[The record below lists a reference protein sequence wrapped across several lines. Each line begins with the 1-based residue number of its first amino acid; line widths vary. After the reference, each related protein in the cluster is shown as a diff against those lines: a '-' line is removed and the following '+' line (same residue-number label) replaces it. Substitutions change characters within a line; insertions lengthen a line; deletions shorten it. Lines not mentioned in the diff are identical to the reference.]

1 MGQAVAFPSLN
12 KWDSQAVNGSELL
25 QSSLAAANPAPAF
38 GESGGTV
45 VERLDGRNAF
55 VAASAAMREVRRQ
68 LEQVAPTDASVLLL
82 GESGT
87 GKEVIARLIHKL
99 SCRTS
104 KKFLKVNCAALP
116 VDLLESELF
125 GCEAGAFTGAHQAR
139 TGKFETCHRGT
150 ILLDEIGEMPISPQ
164 AKLLH
169 VLQDGEFC
177 RLGSSSTV
185 RVDVRVLAATNVNV
199 RQAVQAG
206 TFRSDLYYRLN
217 VFTIHLP
224 PLRERKEDLPDLL
237 NHFITTWAASYGR
250 TRLPITR
257 RILEACANYPW
268 PGNVRELE
276 NFVKRYLVLGDESQA
291 LCQLEAEQEFLSKQA
306 APAQVAAPAD
316 KGDKVDAVDR
326 PDLKSLVRDRKSET
340 ECAAILQ
347 ALEHANGCKHQA
359 AKLLGISMRAF
370 HYKIRQYGIQRGY
383 RVERTF

>member
-1 MGQAVAFPSLN
+1 MGQAVAFPSHH
-12 KWDSQAVNGSELL
+12 KWDSQSVNESELP
-25 QSSLAAANPAPAF
+25 QPSPAAANPVSAF
-38 GESGGTV
+38 RESGGPLAD
-45 VERLDGRNAF
+45 RLDGRSAF
-55 VAASAAMREVRRQ
+55 ITVSPAMREVRRQ
-68 LEQVAPTDASVLLL
+68 VEQVAPTDASVLLL

-99 SCRTS
+99 SCRAS

-125 GCEAGAFTGAHQAR
+125 GCEAGAFTGAQQAR

-177 RLGSSSTV
+177 RLGSASTV
-185 RVDVRVLAATNVNV
+185 KVDVRVLAATNVNV
-199 RQAVQAG
+199 RQAVQTG

-250 TRLPITR
+250 ARLPITH
-257 RILEACANYPW
+257 RILDACAGYPW

-276 NFVKRYLVLGDESQA
+276 SFIKRYLVLGDESQA
-291 LCQLEAEQEFLSKQA
+291 LYQLEAEQEFLTKHA
-306 APAQVAAPAD
+306 APAQVPAPAD
-316 KGDKVDAVDR
+316 KADAADC

-347 ALEHANGCKHQA
+347 ALEHADGCKQEA
-359 AKLLGISMRAF
+359 AKLLGISLRAF

-383 RVERTF
+383 RVERTV